1 MKAAGTK
8 ATKKDGRRKEGE
20 RKRFLANAAI
30 LKNALAHERSL
41 RLIQRSGVEW
51 KAISTSIKPGTCVA
65 DEMLRKFYWN
75 RA

>member
-41 RLIQRSGVEW
+41 RLLQRSGVEC
-51 KAISTSIKPGTCVA
+51 KAINREIKIHVYAKRQT
-65 DEMLRKFYWN
+65 
-75 RA
+75 